1 MRGVQAKAKDGSVT
15 TTLTLEARPLIP
27 PELSR
32 LNDLAGNLAYA
43 WDRDIRRVFWRLDH
57 RLWIE
62 CENNPKLVLRRVSQ
76 AVLQQVAND
85 RDFLED
91 YHRALTSFD
100 SYLAD
105 GARRDADA
113 HLRRSHD
120 LVAYFCAEFGLHE
133 SLPIYSG
140 GLCILAGDHCKA
152 ISDLGVPRSE
162 ERRVG
167 KECVST
173 CRSRWSPY
181 H

>member
-1 MRGVQAKAKDGSVT
+1 MIRRPPRSTRTDTLFPYTTLFRSLDLRCTMRGVQAKAKDGSVT

-85 RDFLED
+85 RD
-91 YHRALTSFD
+91 R
-100 SYLAD
+100 
-105 GARRDADA
+105 
-113 HLRRSHD
+113 
-120 LVAYFCAEFGLHE
+120 
-133 SLPIYSG
+133 
-140 GLCILAGDHCKA
+140 K
-152 ISDLGVPRSE
+152 
-162 ERRVG
+162 
-167 KECVST
+167 ST
-173 CRSRWSPY
+173 RLN
-181 H
+181 

>member
-76 AVLQQVAND
+76 
-85 RDFLED
+85 
-91 YHRALTSFD
+91 
-100 SYLAD
+100 
-105 GARRDADA
+105 
-113 HLRRSHD
+113 
-120 LVAYFCAEFGLHE
+120 
-133 SLPIYSG
+133 
-140 GLCILAGDHCKA
+140 
-152 ISDLGVPRSE
+152 RSE
-162 ERRVG
+162 EHTSELQSLMRISYADICL
-167 KECVST
+167 KKKK
-173 CRSRWSPY
+173 
-181 H
+181 

>member
-91 YHRALTSFD
+91 YPRALT
-100 SYLAD
+100 
-105 GARRDADA
+105 
-113 HLRRSHD
+113 
-120 LVAYFCAEFGLHE
+120 
-133 SLPIYSG
+133 
-140 GLCILAGDHCKA
+140 
-152 ISDLGVPRSE
+152 RSE
-162 ERRVG
+162 ERGVG
-167 KECVST
+167 KEGDST
-173 CRSRWSPY
+173 FRSRWSPY
-181 H
+181 D